1 MGSREVREG
10 WAQNQTQGVA
20 SSLLEEGP
28 GMAAG
33 GARRTPG
40 LDTEQ
45 VSQKLGLAEASGPM
59 SGGLCK
65 PLSPPSPA
73 ES

>member
-1 MGSREVREG
+1 MGSLEVREG
-10 WAQNQTQGVA
+10 WAQNQTRDVA
-20 SSLLEEGP
+20 SLLLEEGP
-28 GMAAG
+28 GMVAG

-45 VSQKLGLAEASGPM
+45 VSQELGLAEASGPLC
-59 SGGLCK
+59 GGVCK